1 MCGIFQCCVCLISSV
16 ANSSLAN
23 KLVEDFLR
31 EENILIDKNCEVRLK
46 RAVCQHL
53 SNPDFTTFTI
63 RLAIG
68 FQSETDTKH
77 FLQYYEVSYITLFVN
92 IIISTTSLQIIQ
104 QGKSIMIVSVDDNS
118 KSPNKEYLRESF
130 KPHVK

>member
-1 MCGIFQCCVCLISSV
+1 MCGIFHCCVCLISSA

-31 EENILIDKNCEVRLK
+31 EENILIDRNCEVRLK

-63 RLAIG
+63 RLAIR

-104 QGKSIMIVSVDDNS
+104 ARQEHHDCVC
-118 KSPNKEYLRESF
+118 R
-130 KPHVK
+130 